1 MKKTLQINIGGFFFT
16 IEEEAYHKLNHYL
29 SSLRTYFSSYE
40 SCDEI
45 VQDIEARIA
54 EKFFEKHQATGI
66 IENDDVDRIIASMG
80 SVSDFEAV
88 KEEEDLHSAPKA
100 AEPAYQTEPP
110 LISGLY
116 RDGKRKALGGVL
128 AGIAY
133 KYKFDVVWARMIFLV
148 FTLGL
153 IGEGVGP
160 GLILVYLVCW
170 VVMPVRYDLEDN
182 PLVRKLY
189 RNPDDKVIGGVASG
203 LASFLRMDVKIV
215 RIIFVVSAFLVIGI
229 ILYLLLWIL
238 APLARSVTQK
248 LQLEGQPVTIQN
260 IEKSVRIKEGEQP
273 VKTESALS
281 KILLFPFRLIGLF
294 FSLLGKLVRPFGAL
308 LKVLAGVVLIL
319 TGISIA
325 FSALVGLGAFFGL
338 LNSYQWFDTGN
349 LELNYIVAEIP
360 PLGGVFAFFTI
371 FIPGLALIFAGTMLI
386 VGKAIG
392 NRNFWLTL
400 LLLWFTGIVGA
411 VSVGTKYSL
420 NFANRETTETEQ
432 SFIPLKDEVL
442 ILDARSAETY
452 RNGVRP
458 SFSVAGTNLDKV
470 YVTKIAKSNG
480 PTSRDAKRFAEN
492 IKYAIVQDGTALTFD
507 NNFTTREGDPFRDQS
522 VRLEIEIPK
531 GTRFR
536 FTKRYLD
543 AFGFPWN
550 ISRAGFNYD
559 YSGQNTFIVNETGE
573 IQCLDCPQSD
583 PYENVERDFEDEA
596 FGSEFENWENRPH
609 NVIIRPGS
617 AIDKVEI
624 GEKFRI
630 LLVRADSTAVK
641 LYSNEESNI
650 DDTRVQ
656 VVNGKLTVNYRD
668 PFKKHDSETLVFIS
682 TPGISGVSIENEAIL
697 KMYGFENVSKADI
710 SVSENSK
717 AAIHL
722 NARNL
727 ALNVDDRSNVLLL
740 GQIEDLKAT
749 VSDRSILKAQQAKI
763 TNAAISATSSSVA
776 ELGKVKN
783 KTFRPEKD
791 SIIKDEDN

>member
-54 EKFFEKHQATGI
+54 EKFFEKHQASGI
-66 IENDDVDRIIASMG
+66 IENDDVDQIIASMG

-88 KEEEDLHSAPKA
+88 KEEEDLHSSSKN
-100 AEPAYQTEPP
+100 TEQSSGIDPP

-116 RDGKRKALGGVL
+116 RDGTRKALGGVL
-128 AGIAY
+128 AGIAH
-133 KYKFDVVWARMIFLV
+133 KYKFDVVWARMVFLV

-160 GLILVYLVCW
+160 GLILIYLVCW
-170 VVMPVRYDLEDN
+170 VVMPVRNDLEEN
-182 PLVRKLY
+182 PSVRKFY

-203 LASFLRMDVKIV
+203 LASFLKIDVKIV
-215 RIIFVVSAFLVIGI
+215 RIIFVVSGFLIIGI

-273 VKTESALS
+273 VRTESALS
-281 KILLFPFRLIGLF
+281 KILLFPFRLVGLF
-294 FSLLGKLVRPFGAL
+294 FTFLGSLVRPFGTL
-308 LKVLAGVVLIL
+308 LKILAGVLLIFM
-319 TGISIA
+319 GISIA

-338 LNSYQWFDTGN
+338 LNSYQWINTGS
-349 LELNYIVAEIP
+349 LEINRIIAEIP

-371 FIPGLALIFAGTMLI
+371 FIPGLAFIFAGTMLI

-420 NFANRETTETEQ
+420 NFAQRESVQTEQ
-432 SFIPLKDEVL
+432 SFTLSKDEVL
-442 ILDARSAETY
+442 ILDAKSPEYY
-452 RNGVRP
+452 RNGLRP
-458 SFSVAGTNLDKV
+458 NFYFSGTGFDKV
-470 YVTKIAKSNG
+470 NIIKTAKSNG
-480 PTSRDAKRFAEN
+480 PTIREAQKFAEN
-492 IKYAIVQDGTALTFD
+492 ISYGITQNGNVLTFD
-507 NNFTTREGDPFRDQS
+507 NDYTLKDTDPFRDQS
-522 VRLEIEIPK
+522 VKLEIEIPK
-531 GTRFR
+531 GTKFR

-543 AFGFPWN
+543 AFGLPW
-550 ISRAGFNYD
+550 IARKAGFNYD
-559 YSGQNTFIVNETGE
+559 YSGNNTLIINEDNE
-573 IQCLDCPQSD
+573 MQCLDCPQSD

-596 FGSEFENWENRPH
+596 FGRDFENWEHRTH
-609 NVIIRPGS
+609 NTVIKPG
-617 AIDKVEI
+617 AFDKVEI
-624 GEKFRI
+624 EQDFRV
-630 LLVRADSTAVK
+630 LLVRADSSSVT
-641 LYSNEESNI
+641 LYSNEGKNVNE
-650 DDTRVQ
+650 TRVR
-656 VVNGKLTVNYRD
+656 VANGKLTVDYQD
-668 PFKKHDSETLVFIS
+668 PFKKYYEKTFVLIT
-682 TPGISGVSIENEAIL
+682 TPNIAEVDIENKAIL
-697 KMYGFENVSKADI
+697 KMYGFENVVKAAV

-722 NARNL
+722 VGRNL
-727 ALNVDDRSNVLLL
+727 VLNIEDQSNVLLQ
-740 GQIEDLKAT
+740 GQIEELKASI
-749 VSDRSILKAQQAKI
+749 SDRSLLKAQQAKI
-763 TNAAISATSSSVA
+763 THAAISATSSSVA

-783 KTFRPEKD
+783 KTFKSEKD

>member
-16 IEEEAYHKLNHYL
+16 IEEEAYHQLNQYL
-29 SSLRTYFSSYE
+29 SSLRTYFSSYG

-54 EKFFEKHQATGI
+54 EKFFEKHQASGI
-66 IENDDVDRIIASMG
+66 IETDDVERIITSMG

-88 KEEEDLHSAPKA
+88 KEEEDLQSASKNT
-100 AEPAYQTEPP
+100 EQSYQTEPP

-116 RDGKRKALGGVL
+116 RDGTRKALAGVL
-128 AGIAY
+128 AGIAH
-133 KYKFDVVWARMIFLV
+133 KYKFDVVWARMVFLV

-153 IGEGVGP
+153 IGEGIGP
-160 GLILVYLVCW
+160 GLILLYLICW
-170 VVMPVRYDLEDN
+170 VVMPVRNDLEDN
-182 PLVRKLY
+182 PSVRKFY

-203 LASFLRMDVKIV
+203 LASFLKVDVKIV
-215 RIIFVVSAFLVIGI
+215 RIIFVVSGFLVIGI

-273 VKTESALS
+273 VKSESALS

-294 FSLLGKLVRPFGAL
+294 FSFLGKLVRPFGAL
-308 LKVLAGVVLIL
+308 LKILAGVMLIFM
-319 TGISIA
+319 GISVA
-325 FSALVGLGAFFGL
+325 FTALVGLGAFFGL
-338 LNSYQWFDTGN
+338 LNSYQWIHTGN
-349 LELNYIVAEIP
+349 QEFNRIIAEIP

-371 FIPGLALIFAGTMLI
+371 FIPGLAFIFTGTMLV

-420 NFANRETTETEQ
+420 NFANRETVQTEQ
-432 SFIPLKDEVL
+432 TFAFPKNEVL
-442 ILDARSAETY
+442 ILDAKSTETY
-452 RNGVRP
+452 RNGTRP
-458 SFSVAGTNLDKV
+458 DFSLSGTNMDQVNIIK
-470 YVTKIAKSNG
+470 TAKSNG
-480 PTSRDAKRFAEN
+480 STSREAKKFAEN
-492 IKYAIVQDGTALTFD
+492 VDYGMAQNGAVLTFD
-507 NNFTTREGDPFRDQS
+507 NYFSIREGDPFRDQS

-543 AFGFPWN
+543 AFGYPWSIRN
-550 ISRAGFNYD
+550 AGFNYD
-559 YSGQNTFIVNETGE
+559 YSGNNTLMIDENNK
-573 IQCLDCPQSD
+573 IQCLDCPESD
-583 PYENVERDFEDEA
+583 PYENVERNFEDEA
-596 FGSEFENWENRPH
+596 FGREFENWENRAH
-609 NVIIRPGS
+609 NTVIKPGS
-617 AIDKVEI
+617 PIDKVEI
-624 GEKFRI
+624 GEKFRV
-630 LLVRADSTAVK
+630 LLVKADSTSVTV
-641 LYSNEESNI
+641 YSNEETNL
-650 DDTRVQ
+650 DDTHVR

-668 PFKKHDSETLVFIS
+668 PFKKHYSETLVFIS
-682 TPGISGVSIENEAIL
+682 TPNISEVAVENEAIL
-697 KMYGFENVSKADI
+697 KMYGFENIVKAAI

-717 AAIHL
+717 AAIHM

-727 ALNVDDRSNVLLL
+727 TLNIEDRSNVLLR
-740 GQIEDLKAT
+740 GQIDELKAT
-749 VSDRSILKAQQAKI
+749 VSDRSLLKAQQAKI
-763 TNAAISATSSSVA
+763 TNAVISATSSSVA

-783 KTFRPEKD
+783 KTFKSEKD
-791 SIIKDEDN
+791 SIIKDEEN

>member
-16 IEEEAYHKLNHYL
+16 IEEEAYHQLNHYL

-54 EKFFEKHQATGI
+54 EKFFEKHTTAGI
-66 IENDDVDRIIASMG
+66 IENDDVERIIASMG

-88 KEEEDLHSAPKA
+88 KEEEDLQSSPKSTEQA
-100 AEPAYQTEPP
+100 HHTEPP
-110 LISGLY
+110 LLSGLY

-128 AGIAY
+128 AGIAH
-133 KYKFDVVWARMIFLV
+133 KYKFDVVWARMVFLV

-160 GLILVYLVCW
+160 GLILIYLICW
-170 VVMPVRYDLEDN
+170 VIMPVRNDLEDN
-182 PLVRKLY
+182 PSVRKFY

-203 LASFLRMDVKIV
+203 LASFLKIDVKIL
-215 RIIFVVSAFLVIGI
+215 RIIFVVSGFLIIGI

-238 APLARSVTQK
+238 APLAHSVTQK

-281 KILLFPFRLIGLF
+281 KIFLFPFRLIGLF
-294 FSLLGKLVRPFGAL
+294 FSFLGKLARPFGSL
-308 LKVLAGVVLIL
+308 LKILAGVMLIFI
-319 TGISIA
+319 GISVA

-338 LNSYQWFDTGN
+338 LNSYQWIHTGN
-349 LELNYIVAEIP
+349 LEFNRIIAEIP
-360 PLGGVFAFFTI
+360 PLGGVFAFFTV
-371 FIPGLALIFAGTMLI
+371 FIPGLAFIFTGTMLI

-411 VSVGTKYSL
+411 VSIGTKYSL
-420 NFANRETTETEQ
+420 NFANRETVQTEQ
-432 SFIPLKDEVL
+432 SFPLLKDEVL
-442 ILDARSAETY
+442 ILDAKSPETS
-452 RNGVRP
+452 NGFRP
-458 SFSVAGTNLDKV
+458 NFSVESTSMDQV
-470 YVTKIAKSNG
+470 YIIKTAKSNG
-480 PTSRDAKRFAEN
+480 PTDREAKRFAEN
-492 IKYAIVQDGTALTFD
+492 VSYGITRNGNVLTFD
-507 NNFTTREGDPFRDQS
+507 NSFSLKDGDPFRDQS

-543 AFGFPWN
+543 AFGYPWSVRN
-550 ISRAGFNYD
+550 AGFNYD
-559 YSGQNTFIVNETGE
+559 YSGNNTLIINENND
-573 IQCLDCPQSD
+573 IQCLDCPESD
-583 PYENVERDFEDEA
+583 PYENVERNFEDDA
-596 FGSEFENWENRPH
+596 FGRDFENWEDRAHH
-609 NVIIRPGS
+609 NLIKPGTF
-617 AIDKVEI
+617 DKVEI
-624 GEKFRI
+624 AQKFRV
-630 LLVRADSTAVK
+630 LLVKADSTSVT
-641 LYSNEESNI
+641 LYSNVEKNVNEA
-650 DDTRVQ
+650 RVR
-656 VVNGKLTVNYRD
+656 VVNGKLTVDYQD
-668 PFKKHDSETLVFIS
+668 PFKKYHEETLVLIT
-682 TPGISGVSIENEAIL
+682 TPGISEVNIENKAVL
-697 KMYGFENVSKADI
+697 KMYGFENISKATI

-722 NARNL
+722 NARSL
-727 ALNVDDRSNVLLL
+727 TLNMEDQSNVLLQ
-740 GQIEDLKAT
+740 GQIEELKAQI
-749 VSDRSILKAQQAKI
+749 SEKSLLKAQQAKI
-763 TNAAISATSSSVA
+763 TSAAITASSSSVA

-783 KTFRPEKD
+783 KVFKAEKD